1 MRVVIDTN
9 ILLVSFSTKSK
20 SYWLWENFKNRKF
33 EICVSTEIL
42 NEYAEIFEQKYNYTV
57 AESAIEIILESPNRI
72 LINEYF
78 HWNLITVDPDNNK
91 FVDCALMANADYLV
105 TNDKHFNTLKK
116 LPFPTIKV
124 FSLKEFHSIL
134 FSK

>member
-1 MRVVIDTN
+1 M
-9 ILLVSFSTKSK
+9 
-20 SYWLWENFKNRKF
+20 
-33 EICVSTEIL
+33 STEIL

-78 HWNLITVDPDNNK
+78 HWNLITVDPDDNK